1 MSWALRASNILE
13 VASWWGV
20 LGEPGWGGE
29 QLDRIGLLKH
39 DPGLS
44 VSVEAGGVV
53 PAGHIEVL
61 TDALPSQEEDGDF
74 AGLRLFDPLAL
85 KGALP
90 LFVLQRHLV
99 IESQKP
105 SGKHP
110 GGDLKFLHKILP
122 HVKDE
127 EVFDGKHLVLECGL
141 SSQVLEVE
149 LPTRLVEDYL
159 LGGAAHVL
167 EGESVVPDELD
178 DGLVVE
184 VGAIVEDQ
192 VLSLEHEDRGCFL
205 LLLFIILDY

>member
-1 MSWALRASNILE
+1 MGSFGRAR
-13 VASWWGV
+13 V
-20 LGEPGWGGE
+20 GGE

-61 TDALPSQEEDGDF
+61 TEALPSQEEDWDF
-74 AGLRLFDPLAL
+74 AGIRLFDLLAL
-85 KGALP
+85 EGALP

-99 IESQKP
+99 IESQEP

-110 GGDLKFLHKILP
+110 RGDLERLHEILLQ
-122 HVKDE
+122 VADE
-127 EVFDGKHLVLECGL
+127 EVLDGKHLVLECGL

-149 LPTRLVEDYL
+149 LPTQLVEDNL

-167 EGESVVPDELD
+167 EGEADVPNELD
-178 DGLVVE
+178 EGLVVE

-192 VLSLEHEDRGCFL
+192 VLSLELQSRECSL
-205 LLLFIILDY
+205 LLLLIVLGYNKKF